1 MIITYY
7 NPILTYTNQ
16 VITMV
21 FPSHQGTLDL
31 AASESRI
38 SEDSSDFLE
47 RHLDVHHFDLF

>member
-16 VITMV
+16 VITMA

-38 SEDSSDFLE
+38 PEDSSDFK